1 VKFTGKLITD
11 MRLAFVIRLGND
23 SRPATGHFEGWVEEV
38 DSCVERRFRTTEE
51 LLAFLGR
58 RFDLASGATESTE
71 AEESERT
78 LPGALN
84 RRRGKKST

>member
-1 VKFTGKLITD
+1 
-11 MRLAFVIRLGND
+11 
-23 SRPATGHFEGWVEEV
+23 
-38 DSCVERRFRTTEE
+38 VERRFRTTEE